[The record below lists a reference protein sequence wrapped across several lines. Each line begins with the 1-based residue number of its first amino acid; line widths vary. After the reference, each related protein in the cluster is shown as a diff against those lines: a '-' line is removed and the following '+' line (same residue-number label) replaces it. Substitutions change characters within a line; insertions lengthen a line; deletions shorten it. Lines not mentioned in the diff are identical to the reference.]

1 VAESKS
7 NLPIKQATGNLEL
20 KIQGIGPT
28 GPLKPAGGKIDKHAK
43 SSETQDLKKNK
54 TENPDEMSDNETPGN
69 SIWEIREIKHSS
81 FKSKY
86 N

>member
-1 VAESKS
+1 MAESKS

-28 GPLKPAGGKIDKHAK
+28 GPLKPARGNIDKHAK

-69 SIWEIREIKHSS
+69 SIWEI
-81 FKSKY
+81 
-86 N
+86 